1 MDDQPR
7 HPLLAVVRPRFWV
20 PPMQGLGDA
29 ICVGLELNRHGILCN
44 GPGRIGKTEAMI
56 MLSKTLHWRKN
67 FRMFWHLLLASKPNQ
82 PSEAYFF
89 NSLKLSAHLKVREQT
104 QSIFS
109 VHHMTNFLCEEA
121 ARVGAEAIILGIDDA
136 NRLGREDYDHLVTL
150 DNQVSLMGFRLF
162 VLLMLQ
168 SDADQ
173 SSVPT
178 IATERHPSQITG
190 RFTADEFDYT
200 GLVWRAHEKEAF
212 RSFGDQ
218 TFGGR
223 TFLEEFAG
231 YAVSKNW
238 HIDQCVDGF
247 CNAVETV
254 RGQNDLPHDA
264 PFPMHCFDTVSY
276 YLTVRIAG
284 ANANFEGFTSNDY
297 ISAIE
302 ASGLVALEKSRL
314 PKDRK

>member
-1 MDDQPR
+1 MDDHPR

-29 ICVGLELNRHGILCN
+29 ICVGVEFNRHGILCN
-44 GPGRIGKTEAMI
+44 GFGRIGKTEAML
-56 MLSKTLHWRKN
+56 MLAKTLKWRKN
-67 FRMFWHLLLASKPNQ
+67 FRMFWHLLLASKPTQ

-89 NSLKLSAHLKVREQT
+89 NSLKLSANLKVREQT

-121 ARVGAEAIILGIDDA
+121 ARVGAEVIVLGIDDA
-136 NRLGREDYDHLVTL
+136 NRLRREDYDHLVTL
-150 DNQVSLMGFRLF
+150 DNQISLMGFRLF

-168 SDADQ
+168 TDDDQ
-173 SSVPT
+173 TSVPS

-190 RFTADEFDYT
+190 RFTADEFAYT
-200 GLVWRAHEKEAF
+200 GLVGRAHVKEAF

-231 YAVSKNW
+231 HAVSQNW
-238 HIDQCVDGF
+238 HIDQCADEF
-247 CNAVETV
+247 CTAVEIV
-254 RGQNDLPHDA
+254 RGQNDLPLDE
-264 PFPMHCFDTVSY
+264 PFPMQCFDTASY

-284 ANANFEGFTSNDY
+284 ANPHFEGFSLENYMT
-297 ISAIE
+297 AIE
-302 ASGLVALEKSRL
+302 ASGLVALEKARL
-314 PKDRK
+314 PKDRN